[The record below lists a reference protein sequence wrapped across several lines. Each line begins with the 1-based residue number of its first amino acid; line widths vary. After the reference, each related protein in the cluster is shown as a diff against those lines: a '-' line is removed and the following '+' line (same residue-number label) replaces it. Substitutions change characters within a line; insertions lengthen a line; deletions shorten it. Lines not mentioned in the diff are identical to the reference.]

1 MSGREHGRHERIVE
15 IASAVLLALAA
26 VASAWSGYQSAR
38 WSGIQAISFSEA
50 NAARLEST
58 RASARASQ
66 LAQIDIG
73 MFLTWA
79 EAYSEEN
86 EQLDRFLYDRFRP
99 PMKEAVEAWVATRPL
114 RNADAPPSPFA
125 MSEYRLPEEDEAAAL
140 ERRATAAV
148 ETAKESNQRS
158 DNYVLAV
165 VLFASSL
172 FFAGISTKFTGA
184 WVKVAVL
191 CLGAIVFLATAAW
204 VATFP
209 VTVSI

>member
-1 MSGREHGRHERIVE
+1 
-15 IASAVLLALAA
+15 
-26 VASAWSGYQSAR
+26 
-38 WSGIQAISFSEA
+38 
-50 NAARLEST
+50 
-58 RASARASQ
+58 
-66 LAQIDIG
+66 